1 MSKFYTCQQVAE
13 MLNINK
19 ELVWKHIRDGKITV
33 VKFGREYRI
42 RELDLNAYI
51 ESNLIQ
57 KA

>member
-1 MSKFYTCQQVAE
+1 MSSLTIIQNGQAVTTSRMVAE
-13 MLNINK
+13 NF
-19 ELVWKHIRDGKITV
+19 G
-33 VKFGREYRI
+33 KFGREYRI